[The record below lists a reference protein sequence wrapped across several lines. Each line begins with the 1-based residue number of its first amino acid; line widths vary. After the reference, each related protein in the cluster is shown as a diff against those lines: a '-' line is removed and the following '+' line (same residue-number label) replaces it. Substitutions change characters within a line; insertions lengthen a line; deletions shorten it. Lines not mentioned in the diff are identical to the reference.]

1 MNKPH
6 IVESQVAIEEGNSLT
21 ALCGALIRRSRFVAM
36 DDTSY
41 IPGERAS
48 ESHPRGV
55 CQKCLKV
62 RTFRYVV
69 QECDEVD

>member
-21 ALCGALIRRSRFVAM
+21 ALCGALIRRSRFVELSET
-36 DDTSY
+36 DY
-41 IPGERAS
+41 IPGDRMNS
-48 ESHPRGV
+48 SHPRGV